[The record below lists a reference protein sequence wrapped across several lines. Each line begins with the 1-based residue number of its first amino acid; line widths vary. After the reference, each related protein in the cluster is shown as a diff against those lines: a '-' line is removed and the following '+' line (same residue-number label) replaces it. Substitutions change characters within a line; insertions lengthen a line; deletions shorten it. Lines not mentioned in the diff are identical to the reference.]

1 VRTAMCKIIDGM
13 SQLKCKD
20 SANVAQLSVEGR
32 GGRGE
37 RLRQV
42 FDFVLVVAEVRG
54 EFALA
59 PVVRLVRVNCPVRAL
74 LVLFWG
80 RTK

>member
-1 VRTAMCKIIDGM
+1 MCKITDGM

-42 FDFVLVVAEVRG
+42 SDFVLVVAEVRG

-59 PVVRLVRVNCPVRAL
+59 PVVRPVRVNCPVRAL
-74 LVLFWG
+74 LVLCCG